1 LYATLVGIRAVNY
14 LLLRELNLEAI
25 FEIVHSFNRS
35 NRGES
40 PACLTL
46 TLINYWVHVFSPVNG
61 NIIYALDLCWRCLEV
76 FFVQIIETTTSHLGE
91 FVGKQIRELIETHVP
106 GLIVLSV
113 VLSDIFHGLFED
125 GLALLVLTEV
135 LV

>member
-1 LYATLVGIRAVNY
+1 M
-14 LLLRELNLEAI
+14 
-25 FEIVHSFNRS
+25 
-35 NRGES
+35 
-40 PACLTL
+40 
-46 TLINYWVHVFSPVNG
+46 
-61 NIIYALDLCWRCLEV
+61 
-76 FFVQIIETTTSHLGE
+76 FFVQIIETTTRHLGE

-113 VLSDIFHGLFED
+113 VLSDVFHGLFED